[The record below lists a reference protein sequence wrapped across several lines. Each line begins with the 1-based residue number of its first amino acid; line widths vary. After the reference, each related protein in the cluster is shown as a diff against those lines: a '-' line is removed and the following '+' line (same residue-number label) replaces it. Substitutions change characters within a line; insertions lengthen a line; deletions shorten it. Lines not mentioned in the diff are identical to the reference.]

1 MFTLYSSK
9 SSSYGGSTI
18 SNPFGNIN
26 TGALIVAGIVA
37 LILAIILL
45 VTIVERKKA
54 PRNGFL
60 KWLREYLNFRS
71 ILISG
76 IIKFV
81 YLFSAIFL
89 TIMSVIVMCSGQDET
104 VLPMIGIGLA
114 MLVFGNVGL
123 RIMHELTMAVIVI
136 WENTSDIRKVMVKTE
151 EAPEEKKPK
160 EEKEEK
166 EVKEEK
172 ADKVDKEPVVKAEV
186 VTEKPVVEES
196 SVAQPVVEQPA
207 AEQPPVEQSPAQQP
221 PVAP

>member
-1 MFTLYSSK
+1 MFFLFGNK
-9 SSSYGGSTI
+9 SSSHGGSTI

-45 VTIVERKKA
+45 VTIVKRKKA

-60 KWLREYLNFRS
+60 RWLREYLNFRS

-81 YLFSAIFL
+81 YLFLAIFL

-123 RIMHELTMAVIVI
+123 RIIHELTMAVIVI

-151 EAPEEKKPK
+151 EVPVEKKPK

-172 ADKVDKEPVVKAEV
+172 EEKE
-186 VTEKPVVEES
+186 VT
-196 SVAQPVVEQPA
+196 Q
-207 AEQPPVEQSPAQQP
+207 QPPMEQSPAQQP
-221 PVAP
+221 QVAP